1 MERIEPHAIDKFGG
15 LLDIPYGEVA
25 AFPDFERTGF
35 MKQTERPRR
44 VPRDTREA
52 FLDGQAKQR
61 CRHVHRQQQR
71 GEWRCARIAVG
82 RDGHA
87 HAVAADG
94 TLIVENQRLQ
104 QVSADPRWRVS
115 ERVEYNPQGL
125 PIRVYRPYFAD
136 RPGFID
142 DASLRNFGVCDQLV
156 YDATGRL
163 VRTLNANGSLTRSSY
178 WAWYTVSEDEND
190 TAEP

>member
-1 MERIEPHAIDKFGG
+1 M
-15 LLDIPYGEVA
+15 
-25 AFPDFERTGF
+25 
-35 MKQTERPRR
+35 
-44 VPRDTREA
+44 
-52 FLDGQAKQR
+52 
-61 CRHVHRQQQR
+61 
-71 GEWRCARIAVG
+71 
-82 RDGHA
+82 
-87 HAVAADG
+87 AADG

-115 ERVEYNPQGL
+115 ERVEYNPRGL

-142 DASLRNFGVCDQLV
+142 DASLRSFGVCDQHV

-190 TAEP
+190 TAES